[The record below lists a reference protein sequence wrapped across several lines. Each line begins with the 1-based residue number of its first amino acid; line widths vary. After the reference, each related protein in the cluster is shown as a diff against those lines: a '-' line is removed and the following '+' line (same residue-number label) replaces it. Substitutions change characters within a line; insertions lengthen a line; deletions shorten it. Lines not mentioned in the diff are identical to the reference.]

1 MTSSTRRYDLDWL
14 RIIAFGLLILYHTG
28 MFYVTWGWHVKS
40 DHASHA
46 IEPLMRLL
54 NPWRLDLLFFIS
66 GVAIRFMAEKTSAW
80 QLGISR
86 FNRLFWPIVFG
97 MAVIVAPQSFY
108 QVREQYG
115 FTGTYLEFYGKYL
128 SHYKGWC
135 DANGCLAVPTW
146 NHLWYVV
153 YLLAYSLI
161 FACLWPL
168 LKRIPMGWAKRLPAW
183 VYIAIPF
190 AWYCFGDYVLD
201 PMFPQTHA
209 FVGDWYVHYASAGF
223 FAMGVLVARFD
234 RFFEIAR
241 KLRHASLIVGIGSY
255 LALELLRQL
264 WAAGQITPL
273 TGELIGNP
281 IETAQAI
288 FFMLALIGYARQH
301 LANADGAWRRTL
313 TEAIFP
319 FYIMHQTI
327 IVVAAYNLNRLHMP
341 VALEATILIALTA
354 LGCWLTYV
362 VVRRVQ
368 VLRPFFGMAWK
379 TATSPARSVV
389 LRESEKDLQSEI

>member
-1 MTSSTRRYDLDWL
+1 MTRRYDLDWL
-14 RIIAFGLLILYHTG
+14 RIIAFGLLIFYHTG

-46 IEPLMRLL
+46 IEPLMRIL

-66 GVAIRFMAEKTSAW
+66 GVAIRFMADKTSAW
-80 QLGISR
+80 RLGLSR
-86 FNRLFWPIVFG
+86 FNRLFWPLAFG

-115 FTGTYLEFYGKYL
+115 FTGSYLDFYGKYL
-128 SHYKGWC
+128 THYNGWC
-135 DANGCLAVPTW
+135 DQNGCLTVPTW
-146 NHLWYVV
+146 NHLWYVA
-153 YLLAYSLI
+153 YLLPYCLV
-161 FACLWPL
+161 FAALWPV

-209 FVGDWYVHYASAGF
+209 FVGDWYVHYDSAGF
-223 FAMGVLVARFD
+223 FAMGVLAARFD

-241 KLRHASLIVGIGSY
+241 KLRHVSLIVGVCGY

-264 WAAGQITPL
+264 WAAGQITPFV
-273 TGELIGNP
+273 GELIGNP
-281 IETAQAI
+281 IETAQAV
-288 FFMLALIGYARQH
+288 FMMLALIGYARQH
-301 LANADGAWRRTL
+301 LSAADGPLRRTL

-319 FYIMHQTI
+319 FYIVHQTI
-327 IVVAAYNLNRLHMP
+327 IVVAAYNLNLLHWP
-341 VALEATILIALTA
+341 LAVEAPLLIAFTVAGCGLTH
-354 LGCWLTYV
+354 L
-362 VVRRVQ
+362 VVRRIPP
-368 VLRPFFGMAWK
+368 LRPLFGMPLK
-379 TATSPARSVV
+379 PAVAAARPDI
-389 LRESEKDLQSEI
+389 LRESEKALHS